1 MSSPIVQVDGLT
13 HRYGER
19 VALSDVT
26 FEVAPGEVFGLLG
39 PNGGGKTTLLTILS
53 TLRVPTAGTAR
64 IAGHDVVADPDAVR
78 RRIGVVFQNPG
89 LDLVLTPRENLRHHG
104 HLYGL
109 RGEDLARRIEN
120 GLSRLG
126 VGERADEPVGDL
138 SGGLRRRVEV
148 AKGLLHGPD
157 VVLLDEPTSGF
168 DPGGRRDLWVSLR
181 SLADEGAAVIV
192 ATHLMEEAERCD
204 RIAILDRGR
213 VVALDAP
220 DALRREIRGEVIA
233 LEADRPDRLAD
244 AIAERFDVGVDV
256 VDGTVRIERPDGAA
270 FVPRLAEA
278 FPGLID
284 SITVGKPTL
293 EDVFV
298 QRTGHRFWG
307 DGPVAD
313 LEAPD
318 SPGVETTLP
327 GPVILPALDERRAD
341 VATADRPDAEPAEA
355 PERSEAEPTRAS
367 DRADTE
373 DRS

>member
-1 MSSPIVQVDGLT
+1 MNPPIVQVDGLT

-19 VALSDVT
+19 VALRDVA

-78 RRIGVVFQNPG
+78 RRIGVVFQHPG

-168 DPGGRRDLWVSLR
+168 DPGGRRDLWVYLR
-181 SLADEGAAVIV
+181 SLAEEGAAVIV

-233 LEADRPDRLAD
+233 LEADRPDRLAS
-244 AIAERFDVGVDV
+244 AIAERFDVVADV

-307 DGPVAD
+307 DGPEAE

-318 SPGVETTLP
+318 PPGVEAALP
-327 GPVILPALDERRAD
+327 GPVILPALDQREVDAE
-341 VATADRPDAEPAEA
+341 AADRPEAEPAEA
-355 PERSEAEPTRAS
+355 P
-367 DRADTE
+367 DRPAADG
-373 DRS
+373 DRP